1 LTNVY
6 SDDISL
12 YALYQIVE
20 RPVSNFRKFFQSV
33 TRPNNTAWRRDTITD
48 SWFSSHF
55 NYATDVVFEWVGQE
69 RLRGTHVLDFG
80 CGDGITALGLMLR
93 YGADRITGID
103 VSETHRG
110 LAKLARR
117 EIGLSSLPKQLEFQK
132 ISAGEPFK
140 LNRKCD
146 VIISWSTFEHIE
158 LRYLSGILQNLHQQL
173 SDDGVF
179 FLQINPLYFSPFG
192 SHLGRFELAPWAHLL
207 YSPAQI
213 TDAVMAYEGNI
224 PADEL
229 EENFYKRDFKAYKE
243 FVLNEYQQLNRLRT
257 TELIQHFTAHGF
269 QVVREQ
275 YGKVDICPPVALTD
289 NFSLH
294 DLTTDEVRL
303 LLQKR
308 R

>member
-1 LTNVY
+1 MT
-6 SDDISL
+6 
-12 YALYQIVE
+12 
-20 RPVSNFRKFFQSV
+20 
-33 TRPNNTAWRRDTITD
+33 WCGDTIVD
-48 SWFSSHF
+48 SWFAAHF
-55 NYATDVVFEWVGQE
+55 NYATDVVVEWVGPE
-69 RLRGTHVLDFG
+69 RLRGTHILDFG

-93 YGADRITGID
+93 YGANWITGID

-117 EIGLSSLPKQLEFQK
+117 EIGISTLPKQLKFQR

-140 LNRKCD
+140 LKCKCD

-158 LRYLSGILQNLHQQL
+158 LRYLSGILRNLHQQL
-173 SDDGVF
+173 NNDGLF

-207 YSPAQI
+207 YSPAQV
-213 TDAVMAYEGNI
+213 TNAVMGYAGSI

-243 FVLNEYQQLNRLRT
+243 FVLNEYKQLNRLT
-257 TELIQHFTAHGF
+257 TSELIQQFSAHGF
-269 QVVREQ
+269 QVVREE
-275 YGKVDICPPVALTD
+275 YGKVAISPPVELTD
-289 NFSLH
+289 RFSEH

-303 LLQKR
+303 LLRKR
-308 R
+308 P